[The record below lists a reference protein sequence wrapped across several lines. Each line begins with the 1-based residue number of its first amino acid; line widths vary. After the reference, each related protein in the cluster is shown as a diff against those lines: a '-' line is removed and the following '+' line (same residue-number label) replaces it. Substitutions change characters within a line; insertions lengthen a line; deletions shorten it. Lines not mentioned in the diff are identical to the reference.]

1 MDDTFEIMFDD
12 LTPKAQERFLEFIE
26 CVDEDSE
33 DWGNWVVMPI
43 ATIDKP
49 EDNQDTIGD

>member
-12 LTPKAQERFLEFIE
+12 LTPETQERFLEFME
-26 CVDEDSE
+26 CTDEDSE
-33 DWGNWVVMPI
+33 DWGNWEIIPI
-43 ATIDKP
+43 VTIDKP